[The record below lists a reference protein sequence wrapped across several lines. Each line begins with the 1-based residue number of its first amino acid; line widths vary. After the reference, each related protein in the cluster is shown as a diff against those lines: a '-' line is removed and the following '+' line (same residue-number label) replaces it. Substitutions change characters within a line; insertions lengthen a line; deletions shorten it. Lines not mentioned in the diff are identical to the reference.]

1 MMLLLIRV
9 SKFVENWPIY
19 LLTNRMI
26 CDIIGHK
33 RQEKQ
38 PQHSTQGAMNHE
50 LLQTS
55 GRRNNFQ

>member
-38 PQHSTQGAMNHE
+38 PQHSTRRQNHE
-50 LLQTS
+50 HPDPAHDP
-55 GRRNNFQ
+55 GPCY

>member
-9 SKFVENWPIY
+9 SKFVGNWPIY
-19 LLTNRMI
+19 LLTKRMI

-38 PQHSTQGAMNHE
+38 PQHI
-50 LLQTS
+50 
-55 GRRNNFQ
+55 